1 MFFRHAV
8 SRSLAD
14 RIPFMYP
21 YNTIFRSCLGVAV
34 FLGIR
39 SYVLYRAESFMSST
53 HASKRRTGSSSAI
66 RCSFVSGN
74 VTDSKEMMSYNFLV
88 IFFVSQLKFY
98 TKPRT
103 FYSPGFH
110 FFVEKEPLLIAT
122 ALFLMNFLIIDLFA
136 DKQAACKNS

>member
-1 MFFRHAV
+1 M
-8 SRSLAD
+8 D

-21 YNTIFRSCLGVAV
+21 YKTIFRSCLGFAV

-66 RCSFVSGN
+66 RCSFVIGN

-88 IFFVSQLKFY
+88 IFFVSQLKFLHETPDFLQSGASLFRGKGAIAY
-98 TKPRT
+98 CN
-103 FYSPGFH
+103 SS
-110 FFVEKEPLLIAT
+110 FFNELSRHRSFCRQTGRLQK
-122 ALFLMNFLIIDLFA
+122 
-136 DKQAACKNS
+136 

>member
-1 MFFRHAV
+1 MFFYRDLRYYYTTLRKQLHFRPIAPYIP
-8 SRSLAD
+8 SLKWQGFTAHFD
-14 RIPFMYP
+14 
-21 YNTIFRSCLGVAV
+21 
-34 FLGIR
+34 
-39 SYVLYRAESFMSST
+39 
-53 HASKRRTGSSSAI
+53 
-66 RCSFVSGN
+66 
-74 VTDSKEMMSYNFLV
+74 NFLV